1 MNEAFLSDPRITSA
15 LEPDV
20 LTFLRQNLP
29 PADTDPDSQ
38 IGHWMGVTATVLA
51 KVTELS
57 RELAQ
62 SRQLTRELEAD
73 A

>member
-1 MNEAFLSDPRITSA
+1 MNDAFLSDPRVTSA
-15 LEPDV
+15 LDPQV

-29 PADTDPDSQ
+29 PADANEDLQ
-38 IGHWMGVTATVLA
+38 IGHWVGVTATVLA

-57 RELAQ
+57 QELAQ
-62 SRQLTRELEAD
+62 SRQRVRELEAD

>member
-1 MNEAFLSDPRITSA
+1 MNDAFLSDPRIVAA

-20 LTFLRQNLP
+20 LTFLRQNPP
-29 PADTDPDSQ
+29 PADADADTQ
-38 IGHWMGVTATVLA
+38 IGHWMGVTATVLT

-57 RELAQ
+57 QELAQ
-62 SRQLTRELEAD
+62 SRQRVRELEAD